1 MARISDG
8 AGLMVIAGLHELVGL
23 VEGFDV
29 SVAIA
34 RDGVLDALGQDWLRH
49 ALFWFHVTG
58 LALFVIGDALRVI
71 EKASGAVPARFGA
84 MMLGVGVFG
93 AVLLPVSGFWLVI
106 AWGAFMLVRAMRRRP
121 TPAR

>member
-1 MARISDG
+1 MAKISDG
-8 AGLMVIAGLHELVGL
+8 AGLMIIAGLHELVGL

-29 SVAIA
+29 TVAIL
-34 RDGVLDALGQDWLRH
+34 RDGVVNALGEDWMRH

-71 EKASGAVPARFGA
+71 EEASGAVPARFGA
-84 MMLGVGVFG
+84 MMLGVGIFG

-106 AWGAFMLVRAMRRRP
+106 AWGAFMVFRAMRRRAA
-121 TPAR
+121 PAR